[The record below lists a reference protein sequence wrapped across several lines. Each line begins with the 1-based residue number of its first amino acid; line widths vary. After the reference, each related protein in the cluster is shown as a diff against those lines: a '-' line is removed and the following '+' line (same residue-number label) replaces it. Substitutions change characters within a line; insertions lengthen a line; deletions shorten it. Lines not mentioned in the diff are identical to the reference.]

1 MNDMNAAVNYLLKNK
16 YFIIAIIMALVAIG
30 LVIAGFLVPP
40 LGVIDGSVLTAV
52 GEIVFLVTIF
62 FVWDCV
68 TKGKIAKIKKGDL
81 EASIS
86 DNDNLPD
93 E

>member
-1 MNDMNAAVNYLLKNK
+1 MNSAVNYLLKNK

-62 FVWDCV
+62 FVCDCV

-86 DNDNLPD
+86 DNDNMPD

>member
-1 MNDMNAAVNYLLKNK
+1 MNSVANYLLKNK

-68 TKGKIAKIKKGDL
+68 TKGKIAKIKKGDI

-93 E
+93 D

>member
-1 MNDMNAAVNYLLKNK
+1 MNSAVNYLLKNK

-86 DNDNLPD
+86 DNDKLPD
-93 E
+93 DE

>member
-1 MNDMNAAVNYLLKNK
+1 MNAVTNCLLKCK
-16 YFIIAIIMALVAIG
+16 YLIIAIVLSVVAIS
-30 LVIAGFLVPP
+30 LIIAGFLVPP

-68 TKGKIAKIKKGDL
+68 TKGKIAKIKKGDI

-93 E
+93 N

>member
-1 MNDMNAAVNYLLKNK
+1 MNSVANYLLKNK
-16 YFIIAIIMALVAIG
+16 YFIIAIILAIVAIT
-30 LVIAGFLVPP
+30 LIIAGFLVPP

-86 DNDNLPD
+86 DNDNMPD

>member
-1 MNDMNAAVNYLLKNK
+1 MNSVANYLLKNK

-62 FVWDCV
+62 FIWDCV

-93 E
+93 D

>member
-1 MNDMNAAVNYLLKNK
+1 MNAAVNYLLKNK

-68 TKGKIAKIKKGDL
+68 TKGKIAKIKKGDI

-93 E
+93 D

>member
-1 MNDMNAAVNYLLKNK
+1 
-16 YFIIAIIMALVAIG
+16 MALVAVVLI
-30 LVIAGFLVPP
+30 VVGFILPP
-40 LGVIDGSVLTAV
+40 TGQVDGSVLTAV
-52 GEIVFLVTIF
+52 GELIFIIMIF

-68 TKGKIAKIKKGDL
+68 SKGKIAKLKKGDI

>member
-1 MNDMNAAVNYLLKNK
+1 MNSVANYLLKNK

-30 LVIAGFLVPP
+30 LIIAGFLVPP

-86 DNDNLPD
+86 DNDNMPD

>member
-1 MNDMNAAVNYLLKNK
+1 MNAVANYLLKNK

-68 TKGKIAKIKKGDL
+68 TKGKIAKIKKGDI

-86 DNDNLPD
+86 DNDNMPD

>member
-1 MNDMNAAVNYLLKNK
+1 MNSVVNYLLKNK

>member
-1 MNDMNAAVNYLLKNK
+1 MNSIANYLLKNK

-86 DNDNLPD
+86 DNDNMPD

>member
-1 MNDMNAAVNYLLKNK
+1 MNSAVNYLLKNK

-81 EASIS
+81 DASIS
-86 DNDNLPD
+86 DNDNRPD

>member
-1 MNDMNAAVNYLLKNK
+1 MNSVANYLLKNK

-86 DNDNLPD
+86 DNDNQPD

>member
-1 MNDMNAAVNYLLKNK
+1 MNAVTNCILKCKYL
-16 YFIIAIIMALVAIG
+16 IIAIVLALVAIT
-30 LVIAGFLVPP
+30 LIVAGFLVPP

-52 GEIVFLVTIF
+52 GEIVFLITIF
-62 FVWDCV
+62 FIWDCV
-68 TKGKIAKIKKGDL
+68 TKGKIAKIKKGDI

>member
-1 MNDMNAAVNYLLKNK
+1 MNAAVNYLLKNK
-16 YFIIAIIMALVAIG
+16 YFIIAVIMALVAIG
-30 LVIAGFLVPP
+30 LVIAGFIVPP

>member
-1 MNDMNAAVNYLLKNK
+1 MNSAVNYLLKNK

-40 LGVIDGSVLTAV
+40 LGVLDGSVLTAV

-68 TKGKIAKIKKGDL
+68 TKGKIAKIKKGDI

-86 DNDNLPD
+86 DNDNMPD
-93 E
+93 D

>member
-1 MNDMNAAVNYLLKNK
+1 MNSVANYLLKNK
-16 YFIIAIIMALVAIG
+16 YFIIAIIMALAAIG
-30 LVIAGFLVPP
+30 LVISGFLVPP

>member
-1 MNDMNAAVNYLLKNK
+1 MNSVANYLLKKK

-93 E
+93 D

>member
-1 MNDMNAAVNYLLKNK
+1 MNAVVNYLLKNK

-86 DNDNLPD
+86 DNDNMPD

>member
-1 MNDMNAAVNYLLKNK
+1 MNAVTNCILKCKYL
-16 YFIIAIIMALVAIG
+16 IIAMILALVAIT
-30 LVIAGFLVPP
+30 LIIAGFLVPP

-68 TKGKIAKIKKGDL
+68 TKGKIAKIKKGDI

-93 E
+93 D

>member
-1 MNDMNAAVNYLLKNK
+1 MNSVANYLLKNK
-16 YFIIAIIMALVAIG
+16 YFIIAIILAIVAIT
-30 LVIAGFLVPP
+30 LIIAGFLVPP

-93 E
+93 D

>member
-1 MNDMNAAVNYLLKNK
+1 MNSVANYLLKNK

-68 TKGKIAKIKKGDL
+68 TKGKIAKIKKGDI

-86 DNDNLPD
+86 DNDNMPD
-93 E
+93 DE

>member
-1 MNDMNAAVNYLLKNK
+1 MNVVVNYLLKNK

-68 TKGKIAKIKKGDL
+68 TKGKIAKIKKGDI

-93 E
+93 D

>member
-1 MNDMNAAVNYLLKNK
+1 MNAFANYLLKNK

-68 TKGKIAKIKKGDL
+68 TKGKIAKIKKGDI

-93 E
+93 D

>member
-1 MNDMNAAVNYLLKNK
+1 MNSVANYLLKNK

-68 TKGKIAKIKKGDL
+68 TKGKIAKIKKGDI

-86 DNDNLPD
+86 DNDNMPD

>member
-1 MNDMNAAVNYLLKNK
+1 MNSAVNYLLKCK
-16 YFIIAIIMALVAIG
+16 YLIIAIVLALVAIG

-52 GEIVFLVTIF
+52 GEIVFLVTSF
-62 FVWDCV
+62 FVCSCV
-68 TKGKIAKIKKGDL
+68 TKGKITKSKKGDI

>member
-1 MNDMNAAVNYLLKNK
+1 MNAAVNYLLKNK

-86 DNDNLPD
+86 DNDNMPD

>member
-1 MNDMNAAVNYLLKNK
+1 MKSVANYLLKNK
-16 YFIIAIIMALVAIG
+16 YFIIAIVLAIVAIT
-30 LVIAGFLVPP
+30 LIIAGFLVPP

>member
-1 MNDMNAAVNYLLKNK
+1 MNSAVNYILKCK
-16 YFIIAIIMALVAIG
+16 YLIIAIVLAIVAIT
-30 LVIAGFLVPP
+30 LIIAGFLVPP

-52 GEIVFLVTIF
+52 GEIIFLVTIF

-68 TKGKIAKIKKGDL
+68 TRGMIAEIKKGEI

-86 DNDNLPD
+86 DNDMLPD

>member
-1 MNDMNAAVNYLLKNK
+1 MKNFILKNK
-16 YFIIAIIMALVAIG
+16 YLIFAILMALVAVVLI
-30 LVIAGFLVPP
+30 VVGFCLPP
-40 LGVIDGSVLTAV
+40 TGQVDGSVLTAV
-52 GEIVFLVTIF
+52 GELIFIIMIF

-68 TKGKIAKIKKGDL
+68 TKGKIAKIKKGDI

>member
-1 MNDMNAAVNYLLKNK
+1 MNSVANYLLKNK

-86 DNDNLPD
+86 DNYNRPD
-93 E
+93 EYVL

>member
-1 MNDMNAAVNYLLKNK
+1 MNSSVNYLLKNK
-16 YFIIAIIMALVAIG
+16 YFIISIIMALVAIG

-68 TKGKIAKIKKGDL
+68 TKGKIAKIKKGDI

-93 E
+93 D

>member
-1 MNDMNAAVNYLLKNK
+1 MNAAVNYLLKNK

-93 E
+93 DD

>member
-1 MNDMNAAVNYLLKNK
+1 MKNK

-86 DNDNLPD
+86 DNDNMPD
-93 E
+93 D

>member
-1 MNDMNAAVNYLLKNK
+1 MNAVANYLLKNK
-16 YFIIAIIMALVAIG
+16 YFIIAIVLALVAIT
-30 LVIAGFLVPP
+30 LIISGFLVPP

-86 DNDNLPD
+86 DNDNMPD

>member
-1 MNDMNAAVNYLLKNK
+1 MNSVANYLLKNK

-93 E
+93 DE

>member
-1 MNDMNAAVNYLLKNK
+1 MNAVANYLLKNK
-16 YFIIAIIMALVAIG
+16 YLIITIVLAIVAIT
-30 LVIAGFLVPP
+30 LIIAGFLVPP

>member
-1 MNDMNAAVNYLLKNK
+1 MNSVVNYLLKNK

-93 E
+93 D

>member
-1 MNDMNAAVNYLLKNK
+1 MNSVANYLLKNK